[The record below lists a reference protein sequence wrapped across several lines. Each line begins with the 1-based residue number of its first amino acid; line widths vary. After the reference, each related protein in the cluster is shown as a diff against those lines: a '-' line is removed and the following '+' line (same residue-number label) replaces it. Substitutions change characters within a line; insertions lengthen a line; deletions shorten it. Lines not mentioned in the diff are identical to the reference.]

1 MQYTWDDDKGT
12 RNLWVHGIAF
22 GDAVKIFEG
31 PTLERLDDR
40 FDYPETRWYAIG
52 LAEGRPITV
61 IYTDVDDE
69 TRRIIS
75 AWKAETHEEKRTSTI
90 SKRKTD
96 WRRVDALTDERIRR
110 GIEADPDARPT
121 DEDFWKK
128 ATLVMP
134 QVKETTRY
142 RLFFRRR
149 GPPRPM
155 RVVSSRVQVDSRQKP
170 AFRPAR
176 GISVDGA
183 RCGPLAS
190 TCSASDNRRLS
201 LSRLGSEEK

>member
-1 MQYTWDDDKGT
+1 MATLPGPSKDQLYVRCVNTHDAYTWDDDKGA
-12 RNLWVHGIAF
+12 RNLRVHGIAF
-22 GDAVKIFEG
+22 EDAVKISEG

-134 QVKETTRY
+134 QVKETMTI
-142 RLFFRRR
+142 RLDADVLEWFRRQGKGYQTR
-149 GPPRPM
+149 INAILRSYVRAHGDAD
-155 RVVSSRVQVDSRQKP
+155 VK
-170 AFRPAR
+170 
-176 GISVDGA
+176 
-183 RCGPLAS
+183 L
-190 TCSASDNRRLS
+190 RR
-201 LSRLGSEEK
+201 